1 MKKTLQDQYLLIKE
15 GKGHKGVFL
24 ADAKRDFPHIVPNH
38 ATFEEATA
46 SLKTKNII
54 SENVI
59 GLSAVAGY
67 EPRKKETYETAF
79 ETFLAEA
86 RKAKEN
92 EDEKVKAEEKKVSKP
107 VEKDLE
113 HNFDNKD
120 DKNPDNLIFDQIMM
134 GYYAEMK
141 DPKNAD
147 KTMQQLKDIV
157 LKNLSKDP
165 IHYTKDGQFGVKD
178 LGYVTEHPGL
188 GTPKEPKGKYASS
201 GYGNLNEEKESWK
214 DEFKKE
220 PSKKFSDEEIKAKLK
235 AKREEELKRRKE
247 AGESLEE
254 ITLRRA
260 IQEMI
265 DAELG
270 EAYQMMNVNP
280 SSGGSEG
287 GKRFIPKQLPFP
299 QNIRKRFGDH
309 IVYNPASKTLY
320 ISQILYNN
328 LVKGYGDQPAIKK
341 LIMDIPPM
349 VKQILN
355 KTENYGSLTK
365 LPKEFETYLP
375 LDAEVE
381 KAKSDKFNKAGT
393 KQYWSE
399 GDFLIPNLNVM
410 EGEIESLRE
419 SVEKDL
425 AAINK
430 EAEHE
435 VLQSKLDKIQDLIDK
450 RQSQLGKLDEDEDM
464 KALTDKKKVKELEK
478 DIKKLEQ
485 AKSKVEKMLSKTKGK
500 KKEVIDET
508 EDDMMEE
515 MPLDD
520 NMMGEE
526 MSYDENY

>member
-24 ADAKRDFPHIVPNH
+24 SDAKRNFPHIVPNS

-79 ETFLAEA
+79 EAFLAEA

-157 LKNLSKDP
+157 LKNLAKDP

-235 AKREEELKRRKE
+235 AKREEELERRKE

-265 DAELG
+265 DAELE
-270 EAYQMMNVNP
+270 EATQMTTIIRPKTSDKEREERDPQNKYLTFDKDFEKIQKEKGNLIVR
-280 SSGGSEG
+280 SSEG
-287 GKRFIPKQLPFP
+287 GEDKIFITKVL
-299 QNIRKRFGDH
+299 H
-309 IVYNPASKTLY
+309 A
-320 ISQILYNN
+320 N
-328 LVKGYGDQPAIKK
+328 LGP
-341 LIMDIPPM
+341 
-349 VKQILN
+349 
-355 KTENYGSLTK
+355 
-365 LPKEFETYLP
+365 
-375 LDAEVE
+375 
-381 KAKSDKFNKAGT
+381 KAGNADLR
-393 KQYWSE
+393 KHLM
-399 GDFLIPNLNVM
+399 DRANLEPAVLGGKPVYKIKGAKINSKGNISVFVPI
-410 EGEIESLRE
+410 EKIKEDTLESLRE

-435 VLQSKLDKIQDLIDK
+435 VLQSKLDKIDVLIDK
-450 RQSQLGKLDEDEDM
+450 RKSQLGKLDEDEDM

-485 AKSKVEKMLSKTKGK
+485 AKSKVEKILSKTKGK